1 MAGAWAVTEVF
12 LGLGSNLGDREA
24 NLRRAVELLPTYG
37 VAIVE
42 QSPVYDTAPV
52 DAPPGSG
59 RFLNVVCRVETTL
72 PPLALLK
79 AVKGLESALGR
90 LPGPRSAPRTVDI
103 DILLY
108 GDQVVDTPELTI
120 PHPRFAA
127 RAFVLAPLAD
137 IAPDAKHPVLGVR
150 VCELLAAASGREEV
164 VRWEADVREAQEP
177 GGDPSRG

>member
-1 MAGAWAVTEVF
+1 MTEVF

-24 NLRRAVELLPTYG
+24 NLRRAVELLPSYG
-37 VAIVE
+37 VSVVE

-59 RFLNVVCRVETTL
+59 RFLNAVCRVETDL
-72 PPLALLK
+72 PPQTLLR

-90 LPGPRSAPRTVDI
+90 LSGRRNAPRTIDI

-108 GDQVVDTPELTI
+108 GCEVVETPEVTI

-137 IAPDAKHPVLGVR
+137 IAPDAVHPVLGVSVR
-150 VCELLAAASGREEV
+150 DLLAAATDREGV
-164 VRWEADVREAQEP
+164 VRWEAEATGE
-177 GGDPSRG
+177 GAWRG

>member
-1 MAGAWAVTEVF
+1 MTPVF

-37 VAIVE
+37 VTVVE

-59 RFLNVVCRVETTL
+59 RFLNAVCRVETAL
-72 PPLALLK
+72 PPLGLLR

-90 LPGPRSAPRTVDI
+90 LSGPRNAPRSIDI

-108 GDQVVDTPELTI
+108 GDEVVDTPELTV
-120 PHPRFAA
+120 PHPRFAT
-127 RAFVLAPLAD
+127 RAFVLTPLSD
-137 IAPDAKHPVLGVR
+137 IAPEAVHPVLGVSVR
-150 VCELLAAASGREEV
+150 ELLAAATGREGV
-164 VRWEADVREAQEP
+164 VRWGEA
-177 GGDPSRG
+177 

>member
-1 MAGAWAVTEVF
+1 MTGVF

-24 NLRRAVELLPTYG
+24 NLRRAVELLPSYG
-37 VAIVE
+37 VTVVE
-42 QSPVYDTAPV
+42 ESPVYDTAPV

-59 RFLNVVCRVETTL
+59 RFLNAVCRVETAL
-72 PPLALLK
+72 PPLTLLK

-90 LPGPRSAPRTVDI
+90 LSGLRNAPRTIDI

-108 GDQVVDTPELTI
+108 GDQVVDTPELRI

-127 RAFVLAPLAD
+127 RAFVLTPLAD

-150 VCELLAAASGREEV
+150 VWELLEAASGRDEV
-164 VRWEADVREAQEP
+164 VRWVEASGE
-177 GGDPSRG
+177 GPSKG